1 MYTLLII
8 VFVLAYLGIV
18 FEHPLKINK
27 AAFALMA
34 GVVLWLMYGTMLTNV
49 HDFDH
54 HLEHHFVEIAGILFF
69 LLGAMTIVEII
80 DGHKGFDVITSKI
93 SKLDL
98 KYLFWII
105 GILSF
110 LLSAILDN
118 LTTTILMISLIKK
131 MIDNE
136 KLRWYLAGLV
146 VVASNAGGAFSPIG
160 DVTTTMLWIGG
171 QITTGNLIGNLL
183 LPSIVCF
190 IVPATVLYFVLIK
203 TRLLH
208 EKPKTPNDEVGYDKS
223 SVSILIIGISALISV
238 PVIKSVFHVPP
249 FMGMLLGLGVMWL
262 VTEIIA
268 RRRNDIANT
277 FTVSSALRNID
288 TPSIM
293 FFLGILLSV
302 GALQSAGVLNDLS
315 GFLSKHLSSDTT
327 LLFFTGVFSAI
338 VDNVPLVAA
347 FQGMYTLEAVPT
359 DSSFWHLLAF
369 STGTGGSLLI
379 IGSAA
384 GVVAMGIEN
393 ISFGWY
399 LKKIAGL
406 AALGFV
412 SGYLVLVA
420 LT

>member
-1 MYTLLII
+1 MYALLIVI
-8 VFVLAYLGIV
+8 FVLAYLGIV
-18 FEHPLKINK
+18 FEHPLKVNK
-27 AAFALMA
+27 AAFALLA
-34 GVVLWLMYGTMLTNV
+34 GVILWLIYGTMIPDRHL
-49 HDFDH
+49 FEH
-54 HLEHHFVEIAGILFF
+54 HLEHHFVEISGILFF

-131 MIDNE
+131 MIDNG

-146 VVASNAGGAFSPIG
+146 VISANAGGAFSPIG

-171 QITTGNLIGNLL
+171 QVTTGKLIGHLL
-183 LPSIVCF
+183 LPSILCF
-190 IVPATVLYFVLIK
+190 LAPALMLYFMLNK
-203 TRLLH
+203 TRLLS
-208 EKPKTPNDEVGYDKS
+208 EKPKLEGIRIEYDKS
-223 SVSILIIGISALISV
+223 SVAILIIGVSSLISV
-238 PVIKSVFHVPP
+238 PLIKALFHVPP
-249 FMGMLLGLGVMWL
+249 YMGMLLGLGVMWL

-268 RRRNDIANT
+268 RRRNDIDNT

-302 GALQSAGVLNDLS
+302 GALQSAGVLTDLS
-315 GFLSKHLSSDTT
+315 GMLSRHLSSDKV
-327 LLFFTGVFSAI
+327 LLFFTGIFSAI

-347 FQGMYTLEAVPT
+347 FQGMYTLEQVPS
-359 DSSFWHLLAF
+359 DSAFWHLLAYA
-369 STGTGGSLLI
+369 TGTGGSLLI

-384 GVVAMGIEN
+384 GVVAMGLEN
-393 ISFGWY
+393 INFGWY
-399 LKKIAGL
+399 LKKISWL
-406 AALGFV
+406 AAAGFI
-412 SGYLVLVA
+412 SGYLVLA
-420 LT
+420 IFS